1 MAVTKQ
7 TAILEWKSETKE
19 VTKGIKTVNKEL
31 QDTSANTDVL
41 IGQFDKM
48 TGGAATAF
56 RNAAKGTKSFISGL
70 KATRAAVIATGIG
83 ALVVGVVALVS
94 AFTKTNKGAKQ
105 LERVMAGLGAVVD
118 NLRQRFAAIGGAI
131 VGLFTGGP
139 AEATKNYN
147 ELLEGLENNLG
158 EVFRRAAELEAQQQK
173 LRASQRDLNK
183 AFAEGRAQIKEYNL
197 IAEDTTRDINERIE
211 AAEKAIAIETDLQA
225 QREEQAREALRIAQE
240 KAALAD
246 SDEDTL
252 DELAALEVNLINIRT
267 ESAELQTTLNNKL
280 NTLSKERA
288 RNAEADAEAIKKA
301 EEEAAEAARK
311 AAEEEEKLRQDTLK
325 AQQKLEDELFALTLS
340 ARERE
345 ELALMQEYDA
355 RIAIAGDNEGLIK
368 AATERFLTDQAELN
382 KKFREEE
389 DAAAAER
396 DAKQSEADAK
406 AAADKKEK
414 RDKELDDLAAFGA
427 AQAQVLSNSL
437 GALSDLNAAFG
448 GASIE
453 RAEEIASIEE
463 KIANTK
469 DEQEKYRLE
478 KQAYELAV
486 LQDAAAEKQ
495 FKRGQALE
503 IADATIATGQAAI
516 QAYKSMVGIPV
527 AGPGLAIAAAAAATA
542 TGLAQIAMIKKQKY
556 EGTASLP
563 TPPSASAPSPTGG
576 GDYGGGGSAVGAPQ
590 LDLSF
595 LGAGAIG
602 DEPVQAYVISQNVTS
617 AQQANQQ
624 IQEQASL

>member
-7 TAILEWKSETKE
+7 TAILEFQADTKE
-19 VTKGIKTVNKEL
+19 VTKGIQDVNKEL

-48 TGGAATAF
+48 TGGAASGF
-56 RNAAKGTKSFISGL
+56 MNAAKGTKSFITGL

-83 ALVVGVVALVS
+83 ALVVGVTALIA
-94 AFTKTNKGAKQ
+94 AFTKTNRGAKQ
-105 LERVMAGLGAVVD
+105 LQRVMAGLGAVVD

-131 VGLFTGGP
+131 VGLFSGGP

-158 EVFRRAAELEAQQQK
+158 EVFRKASDLERQQQK
-173 LRASQRDLNK
+173 LRESQRELNK
-183 AFAEGRAQIKEYNL
+183 TFAEGRAQIKEYNL
-197 IAEDTTRDINERIE
+197 VAEDTTRDINERIS
-211 AAEKAIAIETDLQA
+211 AAEKAIAIELDLQK
-225 QREEQAREALRIAQE
+225 QREEQAREELRIAQE
-240 KAALAD
+240 KAAQTD

-252 DELAALEVNLINIRT
+252 DALAELEVNLINIRT

-280 NTLSKERA
+280 NTLRNERK
-288 RNAEADAEAIKKA
+288 RNAEAAAEAEKKK

-311 AAEEEEKLRQDTLK
+311 RAEEAEKAAQETLK
-325 AQQKLEDELFALTLS
+325 AQQKLEDELFALSLS

-368 AATERFLTDQAELN
+368 AATEQFLTDQAELK
-382 KKFREEE
+382 KKFREE
-389 DAAAAER
+389 DNAAREEQEQ
-396 DAKQSEADAK
+396 K
-406 AAADKKEK
+406 
-414 RDKELDDLAAFGA
+414 DLEQIAAFGA
-427 AQAQVLSNSL
+427 AQAEVLSNSL

-448 GASIE
+448 GATIE
-453 RAEEIASIEE
+453 RAEEIAAIEE
-463 KIANTK
+463 KIANEK
-469 DEQEKYRLE
+469 DEKEKYRLE
-478 KQAYELAV
+478 VQAYELAL

-516 QAYKSMVGIPV
+516 QAYKSMVGIPI

-556 EGTASLP
+556 QGTATLP
-563 TPPSASAPSPTGG
+563 TPPEASAPSSTGSG
-576 GDYGGGGSAVGAPQ
+576 GYGGASSPVGAPQ

-595 LGAGAIG
+595 LGAGAVNE
-602 DEPVQAYVISQNVTS
+602 EPIQAYVISQNVTS

-624 IQEQASL
+624 IQEQAQL